1 MTGKKWSHFILLCM
15 IGILLLNQAAAQQ
28 LAFPDAEGF
37 GRFATGGRKGEV
49 YHVTNLN
56 DSGAGSLRD
65 AVSKSN
71 RIVVFDVGGII
82 HIKSRIVVSGN
93 VYIAGQTAPGGG
105 ITVYGNGMAFNASN
119 NITRYIRIRMGKNG
133 DSGKDALSISSGQ
146 NKIFDHVS
154 ISWGRDG
161 TLDVNGSGID
171 NLTFQD
177 CIISQGINSS
187 NHSTGGLLQSGK
199 WSMIRSLYHSNKTR
213 NPKARGQHEF
223 INSVLYN
230 WREHGYIMG
239 DTEGKSECNL
249 IGNYF
254 IYGPS
259 SNSNTHITGTT
270 SAFHVYAHDN
280 WIDSNKDGVLNGS
293 RLTNYKTATVVNAPF
308 SHPGVNN
315 VMSAQNALQHVID
328 HVGASLVRDAV
339 DEMLIRQLLSYG
351 KEGRIVNTEDDNGI
365 PNNVGTVANGR
376 APLDTDKDG
385 MPDEWEIARGLNP
398 FAADDKG
405 DDDNDGYTNIEEY
418 LSCLVG
424 EGDCS
429 PATGGPATLTKQGS
443 GSSSQTLEVGQLI
456 QGFSFAWTHAS
467 TVTVSGLPAG
477 ITASVNNTAKTVTF
491 SGAPSQGGVFAYT
504 ITTVGGNPNTS
515 AGGTFTVAFSQP
527 AVITKHGGGS
537 SSQTLEVGQAIQGF
551 YFAWEHATTVTV
563 TGLPAGIN
571 AVVNNTARTVT
582 FSGASSQSGIFTYLI
597 ATQGGKVNATR
608 EGTFTVAFNQPA
620 AIIKYGGGSSSQ
632 TIETDEEIQGFYF
645 GWENAVTVAVAGL
658 PAGISAVVNNT
669 ARTVTFSG
677 APAQSGTYTYTITT
691 QGGNPDTMREGGFIV
706 NDKVPVDC
714 YGVREGLAYL
724 DACGVCVGGITGFE
738 ECSSDMEA
746 EEACEVEGILLEDR
760 NEGFSGL
767 GYVNTTNASGAY
779 ASWVLHSS
787 ASGSYTI
794 TFRFANGGDNLYRDA
809 RILVNGEDKGT
820 LIFPPTGV
828 WTSWANASIVLS
840 LSSGIQ
846 ELRLEALTE
855 GGLANLDLLYFS
867 EGLQASGCVI
877 TGFAD
882 KTDTGTGHV
891 YPNPTSGIV
900 HITSIP
906 GFWRLTDS
914 FGVELQSGS
923 GEATIDLSAYPS
935 GVYHLLTGDRSW
947 KLIRQ

>member
-28 LAFPDAEGF
+28 LAFPGAEGF

-105 ITVYGNGMAFNASN
+105 ITIYGNGLAFNASN

-177 CIISQGINSS
+177 CIISQGINNT
-187 NHSTGGLLQSGK
+187 NHSTGGLMQSGK

-223 INSVLYN
+223 INSILYN

-239 DTEGKSECNL
+239 DTQGKSECNL

-270 SAFHVYAHDN
+270 AAFHVYAHDN

-293 RLTNYKTATVVNAPF
+293 LLTNYKTATVVNTPF
-308 SHPGVNN
+308 PHPGVNN
-315 VMSAQNALQHVID
+315 VLSAQDALKHVID
-328 HVGASLVRDAV
+328 HVGASLARDAV

-398 FAADDKG
+398 RVADDKG

-424 EGDCS
+424 EGDDCGVRRA
-429 PATGGPATLTKQGS
+429 PATYVFSVATNANWNTVTGWTPQSLPLAGDTAIIRKGEAQISGMNIKAETRVEREGILRLTGNSEVEKIRMQGGILKVFTSTPEFTLTSSVVVESASEFMS
-443 GSSSQTLEVGQLI
+443 GSISGTVFTLKGTLSGTGDIRKTSVGILSLHSDASSYKGNWIVRDGVLR
-456 QGFSFAWTHAS
+456 A
-467 TVTVSGLPAG
+467 
-477 ITASVNNTAKTVTF
+477 NTAKALGSGIVKLEAGKLEIMTPMSISGLEISSGEIGLNGNLTVNSVKINGTDL
-491 SGAPSQGGVFAYT
+491 APGRYTAASLPDYITGTGTLIVNGPDCSGVFNGEAS
-504 ITTVGGNPNTS
+504 IDACGECSGGQTGKIPN
-515 AGGTFTVAFSQP
+515 ACMDCNGD
-527 AVITKHGGGS
+527 
-537 SSQTLEVGQAIQGF
+537 
-551 YFAWEHATTVTV
+551 
-563 TGLPAGIN
+563 
-571 AVVNNTARTVT
+571 
-582 FSGASSQSGIFTYLI
+582 
-597 ATQGGKVNATR
+597 R
-608 EGTFTVAFNQPA
+608 EGT
-620 AIIKYGGGSSSQ
+620 
-632 TIETDEEIQGFYF
+632 
-645 GWENAVTVAVAGL
+645 
-658 PAGISAVVNNT
+658 
-669 ARTVTFSG
+669 
-677 APAQSGTYTYTITT
+677 
-691 QGGNPDTMREGGFIV
+691 
-706 NDKVPVDC
+706 
-714 YGVREGLAYL
+714 AYL
-724 DACGVCVGGITGFE
+724 DDCGVCVGGTTGFE
-738 ECSSDMEA
+738 ECSSGMEA
-746 EEACEVEGILLEDR
+746 EEACEVDGILLEDR
-760 NEGFSGL
+760 NTGFSGQ

-779 ASWVLHSS
+779 VGWVLHSA

-820 LIFPPTGV
+820 LVFPPTGA
-828 WTSWANASIVLS
+828 WTSWTNVGVVVHLS
-840 LSSGIQ
+840 AGVQ
-846 ELRLEALTE
+846 ELRLEAVTE
-855 GGLANLDLLYFS
+855 GGLANLDKLHFS

-882 KTDTGTGHV
+882 KADKSIGHV

-900 HITSIP
+900 HITNTS
-906 GFWRLTDS
+906 GSWRLTDAL
-914 FGVELQSGS
+914 GVELQSGS
-923 GEATIDLSAYPS
+923 GEAELDLSAYPA
-935 GVYHLLTGDRSW
+935 GVYHLLTVDRSW
-947 KLIRQ
+947 KVIRR